1 MSLDKSLTKNR
12 QDPFTLDER
21 YTLDDLAAEAG
32 GYVSPPS
39 EDDIAFVELLF
50 TTSERLGI
58 HYYSATPEERQ
69 TAEKETMSIWNCAH
83 KDSETQL

>member
-1 MSLDKSLTKNR
+1 MSLDKSAAKNE
-12 QDPFTLDER
+12 QDSFALDEC

-32 GYVSPPS
+32 GYFSPPS

-69 TAEKETMSIWNCAH
+69 AVEDETLVIWNREH
-83 KDSETQL
+83 KDSET

>member
-12 QDPFTLDER
+12 QDSLTLDER
-21 YTLDDLAAEAG
+21 YTLDDLAEEAG
-32 GYVSPPS
+32 GYVSPPA

-58 HYYSATPEERQ
+58 HYYSVAPEEKQ
-69 TAEKETMSIWNCAH
+69 TVEDETMTIWNREH
-83 KDSETQL
+83 KDCEA

>member
-12 QDPFTLDER
+12 QDSLTLDER
-21 YTLDDLAAEAG
+21 YTLDDLAEEAG

-50 TTSERLGI
+50 TTSSGLEYTTIVRCPRKNRRLKM
-58 HYYSATPEERQ
+58 RQ
-69 TAEKETMSIWNCAH
+69 
-83 KDSETQL
+83 

>member
-12 QDPFTLDER
+12 QDPLTLDER

-50 TTSERLGI
+50 TTNERLGI

-69 TAEKETMSIWNCAH
+69 TVEDETMIIWNREH
-83 KDSETQL
+83 KVSET

>member
-1 MSLDKSLTKNR
+1 MSLDKSATKSE
-12 QDPFTLDER
+12 QDSFMLDEH

-32 GYVSPPS
+32 GYFSPPS

-69 TAEKETMSIWNCAH
+69 TVEKETMSIWNCEH
-83 KDSETQL
+83 KASET